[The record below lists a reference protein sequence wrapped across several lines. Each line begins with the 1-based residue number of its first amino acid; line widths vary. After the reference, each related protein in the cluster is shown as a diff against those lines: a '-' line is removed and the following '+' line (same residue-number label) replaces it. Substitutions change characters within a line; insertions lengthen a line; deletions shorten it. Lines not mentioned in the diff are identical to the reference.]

1 MTFKV
6 AAEYTNSQ
14 YDQANTI
21 EILIFTIVMLYNLL
35 LVEGAEISLSRE
47 NEN

>member
-35 LVEGAEISLSRE
+35 EDGEISLSRE